1 MSKQPIRRYFFD
13 CEFNENRPV
22 TGKTLYDIDFI
33 SIGIVSEDGEYY
45 YAENKDADIDEASRH
60 EWLRQN
66 VVDKLGPEAL
76 RKDISEIRDDL
87 CEFIRPAQT
96 VEFYARNYA
105 YDAVTLCRIFGSM
118 QQMKV
123 DLSQKGV
130 LRFMFRDIN
139 EFKFD
144 PDINW
149 NKMPRKEEDKEHHA
163 GYDAKFERQLFQ
175 YMMNIKKCLQP

>member
-1 MSKQPIRRYFFD
+1 MSEAKQTIRRYFFD
-13 CEFNENRPV
+13 TEFNENRPV
-22 TGKTLYDIDFI
+22 TGKRLFDIDFI

-45 YAENKDADIDEASRH
+45 YAENKDCDVEEASRH
-60 EWLRQN
+60 DWLKAH

-87 CEFIRPAQT
+87 YKFIRPAQT

-118 QQMKV
+118 QQMKT

-144 PDINW
+144 EQVNW
-149 NKMPRKEEDKEHHA
+149 NRLPRKEEDKEHHA
-163 GYDAKFERQLFQ
+163 GYDAKFERELYRHIMQL
-175 YMMNIKKCLQP
+175 KKG